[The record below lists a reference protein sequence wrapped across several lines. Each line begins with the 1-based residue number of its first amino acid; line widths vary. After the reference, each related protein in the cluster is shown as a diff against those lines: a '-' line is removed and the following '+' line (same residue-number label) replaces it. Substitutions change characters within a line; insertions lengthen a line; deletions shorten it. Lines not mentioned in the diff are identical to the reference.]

1 MNMGHHA
8 LPSVRR
14 LNDEVIRYVRTEYG
28 ERDASWLSS
37 TAVRD
42 SCLRLPGETGSMTG
56 TGLIKSSAMTRE
68 QSAHCCPVISTLSDE
83 QLLNRLSPRG
93 ELAGER

>member
-1 MNMGHHA
+1 MNLGHHV
-8 LPSVRR
+8 LPSAGRP
-14 LNDEVIRYVRTEYG
+14 NDEVVRYVRTEYG
-28 ERDASWLSS
+28 ESDASWLSS

-42 SCLRLPGETGSMTG
+42 SCLRLPGETGSPTG
-56 TGLIKSSAMTRE
+56 TRLVRSHAMPRE

-83 QLLNRLSPRG
+83 RRLNGLSPRG